1 MALAS
6 KDKPEKIGK
15 SGYLRLVTMETAYNQ
30 PMVAFSFVPL
40 PPNKETAIMTIVDH
54 NIANPQHD
62 GVEEKS

>member
-1 MALAS
+1 
-6 KDKPEKIGK
+6 
-15 SGYLRLVTMETAYNQ
+15 METAYNQ